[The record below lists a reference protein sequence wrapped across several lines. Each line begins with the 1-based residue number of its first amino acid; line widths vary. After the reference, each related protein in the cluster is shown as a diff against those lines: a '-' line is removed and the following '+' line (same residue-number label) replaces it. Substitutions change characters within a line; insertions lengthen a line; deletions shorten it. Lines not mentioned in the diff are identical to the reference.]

1 MRKGKTILLF
11 LAIWIPQNSPAQI
24 SPSLQNLKTFLE
36 INHPPGLDSTMRSIN
51 IMPAGTL
58 HYLYPLYQL
67 YGMDEN
73 FKRWYPEGQYY
84 NLLSQSAAFLED
96 YESALYYQQQSYS
109 STIDET
115 ARRQVAKLMAT
126 YKNIQ
131 HADARRFLLYESRNQ
146 RVIMF
151 NESYNKPV
159 HRAFMISMLG
169 DFYRRGFRYLALE
182 MLNNRSGRELTKLT
196 RESGFYTSEP
206 LGGEMVRTALDLG
219 YKLIA
224 YEDTLATEHSPSLRD
239 SIQAANIYKVIQR
252 DTSARILVYA
262 GYGSIA
268 EKNTWDTSYIP
279 MAMTFKRISGI
290 DPLTVDQVD
299 MTEVS
304 NFAYGKYFYDTYMQ
318 KFSISSPSIAMI
330 NDQPLN
336 VTGSTLYDLAII
348 HPITQYR
355 DARPVWMNLG
365 GRRQP
370 LYIKP
375 TNKNTFLV
383 QAYYQLETYDGKP
396 GTTVPADQTYI
407 PANKGSFL
415 LYLKKGQYIIL
426 FRDMKYRIL
435 YSQHVEV
442 N

>member
-1 MRKGKTILLF
+1 MRSGKLLF
-11 LAIWIPQNSPAQI
+11 FAIIFSISQNVDGQI
-24 SPSLQNLKTFLE
+24 SPSLQSLKSFLE
-36 INHPPGLDSTMRSIN
+36 TNHPPGLDSSMRSIN
-51 IMPAGTL
+51 ILPAGTL

-67 YGMDEN
+67 YGMEGD

-96 YESALYYQQQSYS
+96 YESALHYQQQSYG
-109 STIDET
+109 STLDET
-115 ARRQVAKLMAT
+115 AKRQVAKLMAT

-131 HADARRFLLYESRNQ
+131 HVDARRFLLFEARNHQ
-146 RVIMF
+146 VIMF
-151 NESYNKPV
+151 NESYNKSL

-182 MLNNRSGRELTKLT
+182 MLNNRSNKELRKLSRET
-196 RESGFYTSEP
+196 GFYTAEP
-206 LGGEMVRTALDLG
+206 LAGEMVRTALELG
-219 YKLIA
+219 YTLVA
-224 YEDTLATEHSPSLRD
+224 YEDTLATEHSATLRD
-239 SIQAANIYKVIQR
+239 SIQAANIYSVIRQ

-268 EKNTWDTSYIP
+268 EKNTWDSTYVP
-279 MAMTFKRISGI
+279 MAMTFKKISGI

-304 NFAYGKYFYDTYMQ
+304 NFAFGKYFYDTYIQ
-318 KFSISSPSIAMI
+318 KFPVQSPSIATI

-336 VTGSTLYDLAII
+336 VTGSSLYDLAII
-348 HPITQYR
+348 HPPTQYR

-375 TNKNTFLV
+375 SNKSTFLV

-396 GTTVPADQTYI
+396 GTVIPADQTYI
-407 PANKGSFL
+407 PGNKGSFL
-415 LYLKKGQYIIL
+415 LYLKKGQYIVL
-426 FRDMKYRIL
+426 FRDMKYRVL
-435 YSQHVEV
+435 YTQHVEV